1 MLPAEVAAFGLTT
14 ARKLSDVATDND
26 NEDGFDIPLW
36 VILVTIVLVLT
47 LFFCGCTCFVIRC
60 FAPENTQGPAWEIN
74 SYGKRW
80 VKGHAPGNGKDPVAH
95 ELGPKTYPGAIPVH
109 TPDNDTYDPNNPQ
122 AHMRPAYYEEPNN
135 PQFRE
140 DRQEVLDKLNGLHVA
155 RNGGRLV
162 KNAQEPRQT
171 AV

>member
-1 MLPAEVAAFGLTT
+1 
-14 ARKLSDVATDND
+14 
-26 NEDGFDIPLW
+26 
-36 VILVTIVLVLT
+36 
-47 LFFCGCTCFVIRC
+47 
-60 FAPENTQGPAWEIN
+60 
-74 SYGKRW
+74 
-80 VKGHAPGNGKDPVAH
+80 VAH

-122 AHMRPAYYEEPNN
+122 AHMRPAYHEEPNN

-140 DRQEVLDKLNGLHVA
+140 DRQEVLDKLNGLHIA